1 MDLTTLVV
9 DFVILLLIVAVA
21 VAFVRAWRMR
31 PARLAALPPEARSRY
46 ASSWDRIEK
55 HFIDAPEEAVQQAD
69 ALTTAMLGESG
80 HPLAGDRL
88 PGRMLAA
95 RRKVAEGLRRHRTE
109 DLRLAM
115 LDYRGVFAQM
125 IGPETREPV
134 AEGRRE
140 TA

>member
-9 DFVILLLIVAVA
+9 DLVILLVILAVA
-21 VAFVRAWRMR
+21 MALVRAWRMR
-31 PARLAALPPEARSRY
+31 PARLVPLPPEARSRY
-46 ASSWDRIEK
+46 AASWDGIEK
-55 HFIDAPEEAVQQAD
+55 HFMDAPEEAAKQAD
-69 ALTTAMLGESG
+69 ALITAMLGESG
-80 HPLAGDRL
+80 HPLVGDRL

-95 RRKVAEGLRRHRTE
+95 RRKLAEGVRRHRTE

-115 LDYRGVFAQM
+115 LDYRAVFAKM
-125 IGPETREPV
+125 IGPETREQV